1 MTTGMITTPVL
12 DDLAGVRHGFFG
24 REGGVSGGLYGSLN
38 CGFGSGD
45 IAENVAENR
54 ARVAAAL
61 GLGADRLV
69 SCYQVH
75 SPTVVA
81 VDRPWPREENPKAD
95 AMVTRQRGLA
105 LGILTADCAPVLFA
119 DSRAGVIGAAHAGW
133 RGAVSG
139 VVEATLAAMETLGAE
154 RSRVRAA
161 IGPCIAQPSY
171 EVGPEF
177 PAPFLAEDAANGRF
191 FLSAPRDG
199 HFLFDLG
206 GYVEEKLRAA
216 GIAAIDRSRADTAR
230 EEDRFFS
237 YRRTCL
243 KGEKDYGREISVIA
257 LAD

>member
-1 MTTGMITTPVL
+1 MTTGMITTSVL
-12 DDLAGVRHGFFG
+12 NDLAGVRHGFFG

-54 ARVAAAL
+54 ARVTAAL

-81 VDRPWPREENPKAD
+81 VDSPWRREENPKAD

-139 VVEATLAAMETLGAE
+139 VVEATLVAMETLGAE
-154 RSRVRAA
+154 RSRVHAA

-177 PAPFLAEDAANGRF
+177 PAPFLAEDAAHGRF

-216 GIAAIDRSRADTAR
+216 GIVAIDRTRADTAR